1 MTAPLFKL
9 YCFLLRKSYMIK
21 WELLFMSF
29 DETAMLHFQL
39 ISAIVW
45 AWSSK
50 FVSFKMS
57 SGPLCS
63 NGGISTW
70 QMAELHNY
78 LDFLYSHQEPFE
90 WDEHLQKSFQKHVL
104 YLSAWYDWVLWYCVN
119 IRLLMYAF
127 SSFFSDFVVL
137 SYVIVRVT
145 SWFQQHKAFYG
156 NSYLVQVFLL
166 TTQLWKVKTNKS
178 ILNISLR

>member
-1 MTAPLFKL
+1 
-9 YCFLLRKSYMIK
+9 MIK

-39 ISAIVW
+39 MSAIVW

-50 FVSFKMS
+50 FISFKMS

-78 LDFLYSHQEPFE
+78 LDFFYSHHETIWMRWPFTKIFSKAFPLLISLI
-90 WDEHLQKSFQKHVL
+90 WLGPVGLSKHKASYV
-104 YLSAWYDWVLWYCVN
+104 C
-119 IRLLMYAF
+119 F
-127 SSFFSDFVVL
+127 FFFFFSDFVIL

-145 SWFQQHKAFYG
+145 SRFQQHKVFYG

-178 ILNISLR
+178 ILNISVK

>member
-1 MTAPLFKL
+1 MTAPLFKF

-21 WELLFMSF
+21 RELIFMSF

-45 AWSSK
+45 AWSSR
-50 FVSFKMS
+50 FISFKMS

-119 IRLLMYAF
+119 IRLLMHAF
-127 SSFFSDFVVL
+127 ASFFFGFCCI
-137 SYVIVRVT
+137 VICH
-145 SWFQQHKAFYG
+145 SSS
-156 NSYLVQVFLL
+156 NFLIS
-166 TTQLWKVKTNKS
+166 TTQSFLW
-178 ILNISLR
+178 

>member
-1 MTAPLFKL
+1 MYKIKNFVCSFSKIKYFAFFLKILMTAPLFKL

-50 FVSFKMS
+50 FISFKMS

-78 LDFLYSHQEPFE
+78 LDFFYSHQETIWMRWPFTKIFSKTFPLLISLI
-90 WDEHLQKSFQKHVL
+90 WLGPVGLSKHK
-104 YLSAWYDWVLWYCVN
+104 A
-119 IRLLMYAF
+119 
-127 SSFFSDFVVL
+127 
-137 SYVIVRVT
+137 SYVCFFFFFFGFCYIVICH
-145 SWFQQHKAFYG
+145 SSSNF
-156 NSYLVQVFLL
+156 
-166 TTQLWKVKTNKS
+166 S
-178 ILNISLR
+178 ISAT

>member
-39 ISAIVW
+39 ISAIIW

-50 FVSFKMS
+50 FISFKMS
-57 SGPLCS
+57 SGPLGS

-70 QMAELHNY
+70 QMAELHNC
-78 LDFLYSHQEPFE
+78 LDFFYSHQETIWMRWPFT
-90 WDEHLQKSFQKHVL
+90 KIFSKTFP
-104 YLSAWYDWVLWYCVN
+104 
-119 IRLLMYAF
+119 LLI
-127 SSFFSDFVVL
+127 SL
-137 SYVIVRVT
+137 IWLGPVILCK
-145 SWFQQHKAFYG
+145 HKA
-156 NSYLVQVFLL
+156 SYACFFFFFFRILL
-166 TTQLWKVKTNKS
+166 YCHMS
-178 ILNISLR
+178 

>member
-1 MTAPLFKL
+1 MYKIKNFVCSFSKIKYFAFFLKILMTAPLFKF

-50 FVSFKMS
+50 FISFKMS
-57 SGPLCS
+57 LGPLCS

-78 LDFLYSHQEPFE
+78 LDFLYSHQETIWMRWTFTKIFSKTCPLLISLI
-90 WDEHLQKSFQKHVL
+90 WLGPVILCKHK
-104 YLSAWYDWVLWYCVN
+104 A
-119 IRLLMYAF
+119 
-127 SSFFSDFVVL
+127 
-137 SYVIVRVT
+137 SYVCFFFFFFRI
-145 SWFQQHKAFYG
+145 
-156 NSYLVQVFLL
+156 LL
-166 TTQLWKVKTNKS
+166 YCHMS
-178 ILNISLR
+178 